1 MHPLD
6 ATNFGAE
13 IRDFAAGPPD
23 RSPFSFG
30 DADAPLSVGEL
41 TRRLKS
47 VVDDL
52 FANVCVVGEI
62 SNLSQPRSGHAY
74 LTLKDENAQLS
85 AAIWRSTTSK
95 LKFDLRNGMQV
106 VCRGR
111 LEVYPPHGKYQLIV
125 TKIEPQGIGALEL
138 AFQQLQERLAREGLF
153 DPRRKKAPP
162 KLIRRIGVATS
173 ATGAALRDFLNILG
187 RRTKRVDVVI
197 APTKVQGDGAAQDV
211 VRALRLLNAAR
222 DALGLDAIA
231 LIRGGGSVEDLWT
244 FNEEAVVRAVAASVL
259 PVATGI
265 GHEIDVSL
273 CDLAADLHALTP
285 SDAAARLVPEDETF
299 VRTLDDWKIRMRR
312 ELERRIETANE
323 RLRRIESARA
333 FVAPGETLIEKRAQ
347 RLAEI
352 ETRLSR
358 RIDETLKKAEFR
370 AAEAAAKLEAL
381 SPLSTLARGYSLTLR
396 ERDGRLLR
404 RAADVAPGETI
415 ETRLADGTIR
425 SVVVE

>member
-1 MHPLD
+1 MSPLD
-6 ATNFGAE
+6 ASNFGG
-13 IRDFAAGPPD
+13 DFADIASGGD
-23 RSPFSFG
+23 RSLFSFG

-41 TRRLKS
+41 TLRLKS

-52 FANVCVVGEI
+52 FSDVCVVGEI
-62 SNLSQPRSGHAY
+62 SNLTQPRSGHAY

-125 TKIEPQGIGALEL
+125 SKIEPQGIGALEL
-138 AFQQLQERLAREGLF
+138 AFQQLQDKLAREGLF
-153 DPRRKKAPP
+153 DPRRKKTPP

-187 RRTKRVDVVI
+187 RRTKRVDVVV
-197 APTKVQGDGAAQDV
+197 APTKVQGDGSARDV
-211 VRALRLLNAAR
+211 VRALNLLNAAR
-222 DALGLDAIA
+222 GALRLDAIA

-244 FNEEAVVRAVAASVL
+244 FNEEAVVRAVAASAL

-273 CDLAADLHALTP
+273 SDLAADLHALTP
-285 SDAAARLVPEDETF
+285 SDAAARLVPEDEAF
-299 VRTLDDWKIRMRR
+299 VRALDDWKIRMRR
-312 ELERRIETANE
+312 GLERRIETANE
-323 RLRRIESARA
+323 RLRRIEASRA
-333 FVAPGETLIEKRAQ
+333 FVAPTETLTEKRAQ
-347 RLAEI
+347 RIAEI
-352 ETRLSR
+352 ENRLSQK
-358 RIDETLKKAEFR
+358 IDETLKKAEFR

-396 ERDGRLLR
+396 ASDRKLLR
-404 RAADVAPGETI
+404 RAADVAPGQTI
-415 ETRLADGTIR
+415 ETRLADGTVR